1 MITHV
6 TVHYCIC
13 SIGQFIL
20 NFIGIP
26 GVRGEDMVDLDREP
40 VDCIK
45 CKIVQKFLSF
55 SLSCCGHDLKRLF
68 VPFDGLSNTLG
79 QIPSVQV
86 MGRLSF
92 RSPS

>member
-26 GVRGEDMVDLDREP
+26 GIRGVGLVDLGCEP

-45 CKIVQKFLSF
+45 YKIVQKFLF
-55 SLSCCGHDLKRLF
+55 SALVAVGMTLRSKKLF
-68 VPFDGLSNTLG
+68 VPFDGLSNTL
-79 QIPSVQV
+79 
-86 MGRLSF
+86 
-92 RSPS
+92 